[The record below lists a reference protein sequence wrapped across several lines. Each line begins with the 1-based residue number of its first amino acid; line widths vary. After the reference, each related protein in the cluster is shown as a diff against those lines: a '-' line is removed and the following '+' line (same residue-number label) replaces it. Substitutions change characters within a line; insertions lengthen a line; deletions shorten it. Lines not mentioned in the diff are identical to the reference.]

1 MFILPSK
8 SDGQC
13 KNAKQQ
19 DAENQTEVVS
29 SLKAWW
35 NSTVSHPHWV
45 LRGYPLVNKLKL
57 AIEKHNLN
65 QACIHKLGA
74 FNVMHHRTPPR
85 HGPAPHGIPPA
96 AARPKTPISWRSPA
110 AMAAGPATAT
120 ACGVPWR
127 AKRLGK
133 KCGRNHRIN
142 GEFWYIECGVKIW
155 SLYHLHSII
164 FVVWWKC
171 GSVMFV
177 KKQNETKWCFSQKM
191 WPALLLQI
199 QFETIGGFLK
209 ICFRMDLVKMG
220 DGPVK
225 FKV

>member
-1 MFILPSK
+1 
-8 SDGQC
+8 
-13 KNAKQQ
+13 
-19 DAENQTEVVS
+19 
-29 SLKAWW
+29 
-35 NSTVSHPHWV
+35 
-45 LRGYPLVNKLKL
+45 
-57 AIEKHNLN
+57 
-65 QACIHKLGA
+65 
-74 FNVMHHRTPPR
+74 
-85 HGPAPHGIPPA
+85 
-96 AARPKTPISWRSPA
+96 
-110 AMAAGPATAT
+110 MAAGPATAT

-209 ICFRMDLVKMG
+209 MCFRMDLVKMG